1 MTDSQDRIASNET
14 NIASNESRIATLENI
29 VHDLRIAGSA
39 VAAADPTDV
48 ARLKT
53 ALEYLLTKYFGS
65 TAIAEIEEI
74 LRG

>member
-1 MTDSQDRIASNET
+1 MSDSQDH
-14 NIASNESRIATLENI
+14 IASNESRITTLENI

>member
-29 VHDLRIAGSA
+29 VHDLRIAGSV
-39 VAAADPTDV
+39 VAAADPTDT
-48 ARLKT
+48 ARVET
-53 ALEYLLTKYFGS
+53 ALKYLLTKYFGS